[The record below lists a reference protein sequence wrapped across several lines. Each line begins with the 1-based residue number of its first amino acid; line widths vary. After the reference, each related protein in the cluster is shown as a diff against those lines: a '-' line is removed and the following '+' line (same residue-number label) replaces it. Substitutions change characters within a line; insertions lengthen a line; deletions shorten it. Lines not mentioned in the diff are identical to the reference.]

1 MLFRPITLFFGA
13 AVALKIRGNRNGS
26 TVLTTINYGAFTPTA
41 TYSVAQQLGFFAAY
55 DLDVVY
61 TQVPNSTYAYAQT
74 LNGAFDVLTGTIDNA
89 VNLRLNSGK
98 ELTVL
103 GQLDEGPDLVLA
115 SVPNITSV
123 EDLKGKPLI
132 VDSPV
137 SGYAYL
143 LQKVLSEYGLYLSN
157 GDYYFMTVGGTPLR
171 YADLVAGVLPNG
183 TEVYATMLLYPFT
196 AEGKVLD
203 ASERPNILAMVSEFV
218 NPVSSSAFTTSQAAL
233 SDPTQVDKLTR
244 FISAMYA
251 ANLYL
256 LNSTNQACTTSA
268 IATQLGV
275 TAEVAALEYTSAT
288 SSSSGEIS
296 VGSNFTVSSTGL
308 INVIDVRQEFGG
320 FSSLSS
326 SYDFMDAIAPGT
338 GKLIDYT
345 IRDAAVAALKT
356 RLLETIC

>member
-1 MLFRPITLFFGA
+1 M
-13 AVALKIRGNRNGS
+13 
-26 TVLTTINYGAFTPTA
+26 
-41 TYSVAQQLGFFAAY
+41 
-55 DLDVVY
+55 
-61 TQVPNSTYAYAQT
+61 
-74 LNGAFDVLTGTIDNA
+74 
-89 VNLRLNSGK
+89 
-98 ELTVL
+98 
-103 GQLDEGPDLVLA
+103 
-115 SVPNITSV
+115 
-123 EDLKGKPLI
+123 
-132 VDSPV
+132 
-137 SGYAYL
+137 
-143 LQKVLSEYGLYLSN
+143 
-157 GDYYFMTVGGTPLR
+157 
-171 YADLVAGVLPNG
+171 
-183 TEVYATMLLYPFT
+183 YATMLLYPFT

-203 ASERPNILAMVSEFV
+203 ASEKPNILATVSEFV

-268 IATQLGV
+268 IANQLGV

-296 VGSNFTVSSTGL
+296 VGNNFTVSSTGL